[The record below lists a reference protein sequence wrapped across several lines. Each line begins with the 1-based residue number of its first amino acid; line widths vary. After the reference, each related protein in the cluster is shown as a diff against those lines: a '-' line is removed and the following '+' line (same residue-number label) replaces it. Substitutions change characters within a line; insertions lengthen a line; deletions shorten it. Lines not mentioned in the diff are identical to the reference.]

1 MEGGIPMNESILWQQ
16 SRLHTCCLTGHRQLP
31 TDPDQLYALYESLRC
46 TIVRLVGEQ
55 IDQFYVGGALGF
67 DTLAAMT
74 VLEMKARF
82 PQIRLLLAV
91 PYPGQSSRWNSTGRR
106 MYDQIRDHADQVEII
121 SPTYTADC
129 MKKRN
134 YHMVRHSCVCVYYLV
149 NPIRSGTAQTVHYAN
164 RQGCRMIDLLR
175 EQEKIQGK
183 QGEDRTNWN
192 EEVFLREASLSE
204 SEAKEPEPL

>member
-1 MEGGIPMNESILWQQ
+1 
-16 SRLHTCCLTGHRQLP
+16 
-31 TDPDQLYALYESLRC
+31 
-46 TIVRLVGEQ
+46 
-55 IDQFYVGGALGF
+55 
-67 DTLAAMT
+67 
-74 VLEMKARF
+74 
-82 PQIRLLLAV
+82 
-91 PYPGQSSRWNSTGRR
+91 
-106 MYDQIRDHADQVEII
+106 
-121 SPTYTADC
+121 

-164 RQGCRMIDLLR
+164 RQGSRMIDLLR